1 MLVVVLSLRPM
12 YYLGQVAYYE
22 LNIDYIVETYCVNKD
37 KPELQCNGK
46 CHLAKQL
53 QLNDNLNSGEESSNR
68 IAIIL
73 ECFYPVFNNIQ
84 DFSWVT
90 GFKLMPFNNNINYY
104 SNTYA
109 FLRDMSLSKPPNCK
123 V

>member
-1 MLVVVLSLRPM
+1 MLSLRPI

-22 LNIDYIVETYCVNKD
+22 LNIDYIIETYCVNID

-53 QLNDNLNSGEESSNR
+53 QIDESTTEGAESNS
-68 IAIIL
+68 IAVVL
-73 ECFYPVFNNIQ
+73 EGFYPVFSILQNYTLVT
-84 DFSWVT
+84 DFQSLPHKVKSIDYT
-90 GFKLMPFNNNINYY
+90 NSY
-104 SNTYA
+104 T
-109 FLRDMSLSKPPNCK
+109 FLRDMSLTKPPNIK